1 MGILRKYEK
10 GSGLEVNLEKSLV
23 FFSKNVPQSQQV
35 HVCRKFENIRV
46 VTQGKY
52 LGLPMVI
59 SRSKQQIFGFIKEK
73 CEKRMKH
80 QKNKLL
86 NATSKKVLLKAVTI
100 TMPTYVMSCF
110 KLPVRLCKE
119 LSTMMSNFQWEKE
132 NEKRKTHWCSW
143 QTLTQERKMVAYA
156 LEICRIS
163 TRLCQENQ
171 FRG

>member
-1 MGILRKYEK
+1 MFFLADDSLIFSKANPKEAKELMGILRKYEK

-80 QKNKLL
+80 
-86 NATSKKVLLKAVTI
+86 
-100 TMPTYVMSCF
+100 
-110 KLPVRLCKE
+110 
-119 LSTMMSNFQWEKE
+119 
-132 NEKRKTHWCSW
+132 
-143 QTLTQERKMVAYA
+143 
-156 LEICRIS
+156 
-163 TRLCQENQ
+163 
-171 FRG
+171 